1 MRSVQTPFPLASIEA
16 AQRLGLHLR
25 GKWLLLSAQ
34 DSQPAWEGVTYHHI
48 LFEATS
54 ITRSLDLQ
62 WFSLALVNG
71 CATATRMIQAL
82 AEHAKQ
88 PPVMIYQ

>member
-25 GKWLLLSAQ
+25 GKWLLLSTQ
-34 DSQPAWEGVTYHHI
+34 DFQPALEGVTYHYI
-48 LFEATS
+48 LFEETS
-54 ITRSLDLQ
+54 ITRSLDFGGSH
-62 WFSLALVNG
+62 WPSSVMRNG
-71 CATATRMIQAL
+71 YAHIAQIL

>member
-25 GKWLLLSAQ
+25 GK
-34 DSQPAWEGVTYHHI
+34 
-48 LFEATS
+48 
-54 ITRSLDLQ
+54 SLD
-62 WFSLALVNG
+62 FSGSHWPSSAMRNG
-71 CATATRMIQAL
+71 YAHNAQAL
-82 AEHAKQ
+82 AEHTKQ